1 MKDWRDCS
9 DAERI
14 ERWVN
19 VERVLVALPEHERE
33 KHFDMRRWGYENDCG
48 TVGCAAGL
56 CSLDDWFRDR
66 GWSGI
71 YVPIPAHEVRLWEA
85 HGFGHVVRALRLDN
99 GAEWRDMG
107 EWVGAFF
114 GPDRIFT
121 NDTPRPVDTV
131 IEEVRGRI
139 AELRD
144 QYGVVA

>member
-1 MKDWRDCS
+1 MKAWRDCS

-71 YVPIPAHEVRLWEA
+71 YVPIPAHE
-85 HGFGHVVRALRLDN
+85 
-99 GAEWRDMG
+99 G

-139 AELRD
+139 AELRER
-144 QYGVVA
+144 YGVVA